1 MFGLGIV
8 EIVIVLLVLAML
20 LAVPVALIV
29 IVVLLVRGRVV
40 DADEQV
46 ARGRRHQVVVSV
58 LAAMAAAAAVP
69 LCLVLGD
76 RLGESAV
83 LPLVPSAVVVAACLA
98 LWVGEL
104 TFPRTAGPV
113 RSTVLNDRSFET
125 VVPTGWIRTCQ
136 VLAGVVVTVFVAG
149 GGTGGGGG
157 AFTWDGGA
165 LPRT

>member
-20 LAVPVALIV
+20 LAVPVALIA

-69 LCLVLGD
+69 LCLVVAAALTWLVCRSITTRPTIASDLEGD
-76 RLGESAV
+76 AV
-83 LPLVPSAVVVAACLA
+83 LRRAAAGRALRWLA
-98 LWVGEL
+98 WGLAA
-104 TFPRTAGPV
+104 TA
-113 RSTVLNDRSFET
+113 
-125 VVPTGWIRTCQ
+125 
-136 VLAGVVVTVFVAG
+136 AGDLLIAG
-149 GGTGGGGG
+149 GAVQQAPGWDPAGTVMVG
-157 AFTWDGGA
+157 AGIA
-165 LPRT
+165 LA